1 MNIEKLNKIFKEF
14 SKDESS
20 DFIFYKMDDII
31 VNSMDVL
38 SKGEFILENDNYS
51 VNFSVNES
59 IRIISEFL
67 ETIDISLKEQFENA
81 LTFVD
86 ENGEPVIKFV
96 NGDIS
101 YYEKHDEELTLEIA
115 ELIKKGSRYC
125 VPDNKVYIIL
135 NNTQD
140 DIYVIIHELF
150 HYMNTTKLYVRNNKN
165 NIFNTVQD
173 FFKYNFCK
181 SVEFNSDDYCI
192 ADTYTRIYYGE
203 VVSIVMEKLLAQY
216 MLQRGLITENDYKLK
231 YNKRLQSSKKSARGI
246 IVYAKL
252 LEEVVINN
260 TVIDEYKFKEISE
273 ELKCIPEFKYIINGI
288 LKGDEIKII
297 NKLRYVTAEK
307 LLDRYNYNVDEV
319 CDILLLND
327 ELASIDSDFKKL
339 SNEMAC

>member
-20 DFIFYKMDDII
+20 DFVFYKMDDII

-59 IRIISEFL
+59 IKIISEFL
-67 ETIDISLKEQFENA
+67 GTIDESLKEQFENSI
-81 LTFVD
+81 TFVD
-86 ENGEPVIKFV
+86 EKGEPIINFV
-96 NGDIS
+96 NGNPD
-101 YYEKHDEELTLEIA
+101 YYKNHDEELTPEIV
-115 ELIKKGSRYC
+115 ELINKGSRYSIL
-125 VPDNKVYIIL
+125 DNKVYIIL
-135 NNTQD
+135 KNTQD

-150 HYMNTTKLYVRNNKN
+150 HYMNTTRLYTKNSKN
-165 NIFNTVQD
+165 NIFITVQD
-173 FFKYNFCK
+173 FIKYNFCK
-181 SVEFNSDDYCI
+181 NIEFNSDDYCI
-192 ADTYTRIYYGE
+192 SDTYTRIYYGE

-260 TVIDEYKFKEISE
+260 AVIDEYKFKEISE

-327 ELASIDSDFKKL
+327 KLTNIHSDFKKL
-339 SNEMAC
+339 CNEMAC